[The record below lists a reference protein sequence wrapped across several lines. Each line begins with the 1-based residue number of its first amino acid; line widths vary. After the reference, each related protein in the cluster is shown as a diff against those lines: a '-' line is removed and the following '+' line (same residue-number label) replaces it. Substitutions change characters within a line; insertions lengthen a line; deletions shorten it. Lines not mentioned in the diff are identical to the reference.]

1 MVKPQ
6 LGHDQV
12 VSEWRWSL
20 NTGGHKSRFHC
31 TLRRVITKG
40 TLEPCHLHLV
50 LSTCLIALVVV
61 AVNITKSKNII
72 VGHVDK
78 TR

>member
-31 TLRRVITKG
+31 STYDDSAFGHTVHITL
-40 TLEPCHLHLV
+40 
-50 LSTCLIALVVV
+50 
-61 AVNITKSKNII
+61 
-72 VGHVDK
+72 
-78 TR
+78 

>member
-12 VSEWRWSL
+12 VSELRWSL

-31 TLRRVITKG
+31 TSKLRLQEVRR
-40 TLEPCHLHLV
+40 HLHSC
-50 LSTCLIALVVV
+50 STSQFL
-61 AVNITKSKNII
+61 
-72 VGHVDK
+72 
-78 TR
+78 

>member
-31 TLRRVITKG
+31 TWKPLG
-40 TLEPCHLHLV
+40 DEANSHCSL
-50 LSTCLIALVVV
+50 
-61 AVNITKSKNII
+61 
-72 VGHVDK
+72 
-78 TR
+78 

>member
-20 NTGGHKSRFHC
+20 NIQAVTRAGFTVS
-31 TLRRVITKG
+31 LRCMIVRTY
-40 TLEPCHLHLV
+40 
-50 LSTCLIALVVV
+50 
-61 AVNITKSKNII
+61 NICDPVQENRPQR
-72 VGHVDK
+72 GNLNN
-78 TR
+78 

>member
-12 VSEWRWSL
+12 VSEYWWSL

-31 TLRRVITKG
+31 IMVKRLALSLVLFLCAGCFLCIPAPIKRGVGDETKGRGTLRVY
-40 TLEPCHLHLV
+40 
-50 LSTCLIALVVV
+50 
-61 AVNITKSKNII
+61 
-72 VGHVDK
+72 
-78 TR
+78 

>member
-31 TLRRVITKG
+31 TRFLAAKYLLCTVATLPRASGHYSLCRHNVTCMWLEWHARV
-40 TLEPCHLHLV
+40 
-50 LSTCLIALVVV
+50 
-61 AVNITKSKNII
+61 
-72 VGHVDK
+72 HVI
-78 TR
+78 

>member
-12 VSEWRWSL
+12 VSEERWSL

-31 TLRRVITKG
+31 MHNKLWARSNYKTKLRSS
-40 TLEPCHLHLV
+40 LV
-50 LSTCLIALVVV
+50 PNPSFLA
-61 AVNITKSKNII
+61 
-72 VGHVDK
+72 
-78 TR
+78 